1 MTRFVLGKVLCVK
14 RIEGEQDGSKESMWE
29 AITLSREYNEN
40 LNQDI
45 CSGIEKQ
52 RMDTKFY

>member
-1 MTRFVLGKVLCVK
+1 MEVRSLCEK
-14 RIEGEQDGSKESMWE
+14 LLP
-29 AITLSREYNEN
+29 LSREDNEN